1 VVLTPAVEA
10 PGEGFR
16 FAPGAFDA
24 AGGFVADFAH
34 RRQRRATAA
43 PAPPGAP
50 PALRWD
56 GAHLYAGVVF
66 GQFGHFVAESLAR
79 LWALPQAPGAAL
91 VWHRHPAWR
100 RAGFTRWQ
108 QDLLDLA
115 GAGGREHRFVDAPVA
130 IADILVPEQ
139 GHVMGLSLHPA
150 QARALGAHPFRAPR
164 PARRLWLSR
173 SALAK
178 AEGTVEREDE
188 LESLLRA
195 TGWEVVHPERHPVAA
210 QLALYEDAEV
220 LAGFA
225 GSAFHLLLMGRDIRA
240 RVVLL
245 DRGLGP
251 GQRRN
256 YDVIAAGKGFAQQA
270 LAVPLALVGGSRN
283 TATWRLV
290 DPPAAAAAV
299 ETAVA
304 AALDTAAGAP

>member
-1 VVLTPAVEA
+1 MVLAPAVEVR
-10 PGEGFR
+10 GEGFR

-24 AGGFVADFAH
+24 AGRFLGDFAH

-43 PAPPGAP
+43 PAPPAA

-56 GAHLYAGVVF
+56 GPHLYAGVVF

-79 LWALPQAPGAAL
+79 LWALPQAPGATL

-100 RAGFTRWQ
+100 RDAFTRWQ
-108 QDLLDLA
+108 QDLLALA
-115 GAGGREHRFVDAPVA
+115 GAGGRAHRFVDAPVVV
-130 IADILVPEQ
+130 ADILVPEQ
-139 GHVMGLSLHPA
+139 GHVMGLALHPA
-150 QARALGAHPFRAPR
+150 QARALGAHPFRTPR
-164 PARRLWLSR
+164 PGRRLWLSR

-178 AEGTVEREDE
+178 AEGTVEGEAA
-188 LESLLRA
+188 LEALLRA
-195 TGWEVVHPERHPVAA
+195 AGWEVVHPERHPVAT

-256 YDVIAAGKGFAQQA
+256 YDVIAAGKGFRQDG
-270 LAVPLALVGGSRN
+270 LAVPLALVDGQRN

-290 DPPAAAAAV
+290 DPPAAAAA
-299 ETAVA
+299 
-304 AALDTAAGAP
+304 LDTAAGAP